1 MLKMI
6 FPSSRESTK
15 MKELMDSSNKN
26 RKNYIDWLRIFT
38 ILFIFVAHC
47 SRYFMEGGPIEND
60 QKDVILGGIRIFG
73 GIWVIRLMFLLSGMS
88 NFYSIN
94 PKNWKDNIKRR
105 LLRLGVPFVVSLF
118 IVIPFVPYF
127 IKMYNGDF
135 SGTIFEFYP
144 TYFNGIYGYGGEFR
158 LTGEHMWFVL
168 YILLFSLNSLPLFV
182 FLKKSENIKYLNRIG
197 QFLSKKR
204 MFFVLLILTVTIRYL
219 SYLLIPQPT
228 FDALGGFQV
237 PNSVFF
243 YLLGFFFGSLQ
254 KKKKFFKKL
263 FPYSFV
269 IGIFTT
275 FFVYLMYH
283 TIIIEILYI
292 LCLEIA
298 SLCWILIFL
307 YLAQKY
313 VDFYHPSLK
322 IFNKISLPFFI
333 LHFSTTLMVGG
344 YILKLSLPV
353 ISKFLIICG
362 VAFLL
367 TLAIIGIIWVIKPL
381 RPLFGFPY
389 PREKKR

>member
-135 SGTIFEFYP
+135 SGTIFEFY
-144 TYFNGIYGYGGEFR
+144 
-158 LTGEHMWFVL
+158 
-168 YILLFSLNSLPLFV
+168 
-182 FLKKSENIKYLNRIG
+182 
-197 QFLSKKR
+197 
-204 MFFVLLILTVTIRYL
+204 
-219 SYLLIPQPT
+219 
-228 FDALGGFQV
+228 
-237 PNSVFF
+237 
-243 YLLGFFFGSLQ
+243 
-254 KKKKFFKKL
+254 
-263 FPYSFV
+263 
-269 IGIFTT
+269 TT
-275 FFVYLMYH
+275 
-283 TIIIEILYI
+283 
-292 LCLEIA
+292 
-298 SLCWILIFL
+298 
-307 YLAQKY
+307 
-313 VDFYHPSLK
+313 
-322 IFNKISLPFFI
+322 
-333 LHFSTTLMVGG
+333 
-344 YILKLSLPV
+344 
-353 ISKFLIICG
+353 
-362 VAFLL
+362 
-367 TLAIIGIIWVIKPL
+367 
-381 RPLFGFPY
+381 
-389 PREKKR
+389 